1 MKIIAYSVRADEM
14 KAFHQFSKELNIQVT
29 YVEQRLTNDNIHLA
43 QGHDGVSIIGH
54 CDGSE
59 SILTKLKEM
68 GIHYL
73 ASRSAGYDNIDLSA
87 AKELGIKVTNARYSP
102 NSVAEFALMLILM
115 VNRRVGESFKK
126 SSINDFSLRNL
137 RGFELRNQT
146 VGIIGT
152 GRIGAT
158 LAQNLTGFGCKI
170 LAYDEY
176 VNASLSKMVE
186 YVDIETLLSNSDV
199 ISLHLPLNEQNHH
212 FMNESKFKKMKESAI
227 IINTARG
234 ELIDTKDLIHALSTK
249 QILGAGLDVLEGE
262 FGKFHHDLQ
271 SSSLEWDDYTILK
284 QLNNVIVTHH
294 FAFYTDQAVSDM
306 VECSLISLSKF
317 YHQED
322 NPWVIQS

>member
-284 QLNNVIVTHH
+284 QLNKIGRAHV
-294 FAFYTDQAVSDM
+294 
-306 VECSLISLSKF
+306 
-317 YHQED
+317 
-322 NPWVIQS
+322 

>member
-1 MKIIAYSVRADEM
+1 MKVIAYAVRSDEM
-14 KAFHQFSKELNIQVT
+14 RAFHHFSKEMMIQVT
-29 YVEQRLTNDNIHLA
+29 YVEQRLSIDNVHLA

-59 SILTKLKEM
+59 PVLTKLKDM
-68 GIHYL
+68 GIKYI

-87 AKELGIKVTNARYSP
+87 AKQLEIKVTNARYSP

-115 VNRRVGESFKK
+115 VNRRVGESFKR
-126 SSINDFSLRNL
+126 SEVNDFSLKNL

-176 VNASLSKMVE
+176 ANASLSKTVE

-212 FMNESKFKKMKESAI
+212 FMSKSKFEKMKESAI

-271 SSSLEWDDYTILK
+271 SSTFEWNDYTILK
-284 QLNNVIVTHH
+284 QLNNVIITNH

>member
-1 MKIIAYSVRADEM
+1 M

-158 LAQNLTGFGCKI
+158 
-170 LAYDEY
+170 
-176 VNASLSKMVE
+176 
-186 YVDIETLLSNSDV
+186 
-199 ISLHLPLNEQNHH
+199 
-212 FMNESKFKKMKESAI
+212 
-227 IINTARG
+227 
-234 ELIDTKDLIHALSTK
+234 
-249 QILGAGLDVLEGE
+249 
-262 FGKFHHDLQ
+262 
-271 SSSLEWDDYTILK
+271 
-284 QLNNVIVTHH
+284 
-294 FAFYTDQAVSDM
+294 
-306 VECSLISLSKF
+306 
-317 YHQED
+317 
-322 NPWVIQS
+322 

>member
-1 MKIIAYSVRADEM
+1 MKVIAYAVRSDEM
-14 KAFHQFSKELNIQVT
+14 RAFNHFSKEMNIQVT
-29 YVEQRLTNDNIHLA
+29 YVEHRLTIDNVHLA

-54 CDGSE
+54 CDASE
-59 SILTKLKEM
+59 SVLTKLKDM
-68 GIHYL
+68 GIEYV
-73 ASRSAGYDNIDLSA
+73 ASRSTGYDNIDLSA
-87 AKELGIKVTNARYSP
+87 AKKLGIKVTNARYSP

-115 VNRRVGESFKK
+115 VNRKVGESFKR
-126 SSINDFSLRNL
+126 SEVNDFSLRNL

-158 LAQNLTGFGCKI
+158 LAQNLTGFGCRI

-176 VNASLSKMVE
+176 ANTTLNKTVE
-186 YVDIETLLSNSDV
+186 YVDLETLLMTSDV

-212 FMNESKFKKMKESAI
+212 FMDESRFKKMKESAI
-227 IINTARG
+227 IVNTSRG
-234 ELIDTKDLIHALSTK
+234 ELINTKELIQALSSK

-271 SSSLEWDDYTILK
+271 STEFEWHDYKHLK
-284 QLNNVIVTHH
+284 QLNNVIITNH

-322 NPWVIQS
+322 NPWIIQS